1 MTNYTIFILIL
12 SVTLAA
18 SAMEP
23 ISSAITDTSS
33 KENED
38 YFLDCENLID
48 DDLHDFPTLSP
59 VKIFASPRKIPA
71 AQSEHLDG
79 FDLNTLFASP
89 KPSPSK
95 PARLPLAPL
104 AHAVLSKRVLFPEA
118 LLDADAGESQ
128 AAQVVTHTIS
138 PGPKRARTEL
148 PSLTQ
153 KKIYECP
160 ECGKHFNHNT
170 ELTNHILS
178 HKGIKP
184 FACPGCDKK
193 FAQKNQRKAHMQR
206 LHPAIEIP
214 SESVAVVYDPT
225 TYPKDKYPHHCNVCN
240 KGFEDERGLSRHKIG
255 MQYNESHQQLEN
267 EQKLNSSSL
276 LPRPN
281 TPAALQ
287 CEGVSQAP
295 PIKPKSKTSSA
306 LPSTIAI
313 ALPTDRQLE
322 KDEKIKKHLC
332 TECGEKFARA
342 STLEDHINLHKGIKP
357 YECPY
362 CDKKF
367 VQRGNRNAHIKI
379 MHKDLEIP
387 HENSFVIHDAQTWPT
402 DIYPH
407 RCIACNKGFLRPI
420 GLYLHQKHMS
430 TNTAHLQLEEAQK
443 QNSTMNPP
451 QGPAAL
457 VSASQRMLESAQ
469 TETPESLCAPEDFVA
484 SFLANDTQAHLSAH
498 EQPQGQDC
506 TIPESVQADD
516 KKTSQEN
523 LCTTCGKTF
532 SARIFYLAHQLDS
545 KCNPL
550 APAKAVDSHKQAAPV
565 STPAE
570 KPQSNTDEKKLYMCP
585 VSSCKKECRGA
596 AEYGA
601 HVSSH
606 YLPNY
611 STPEPSVQIEQQSS
625 VQNGSHKRSRKSK
638 RPLESQR
645 DLCAKVA
652 AIQKNM
658 HKK

>member
-12 SVTLAA
+12 SATLAA

-23 ISSAITDTSS
+23 VSSAITNTSD

-59 VKIFASPRKIPA
+59 VKIFASPRKMPA

-95 PARLPLAPL
+95 SARPPLAPL

-128 AAQVVTHTIS
+128 AAQVVTHPIS

-160 ECGKHFNHNT
+160 ECGKQFNHNT

-184 FACPGCDKK
+184 FACPGCDKR

-206 LHPAIEIP
+206 LHPTIEIP

-276 LPRPN
+276 PPSTN

-287 CEGVSQAP
+287 LEDVCQAP
-295 PIKPKSKTSSA
+295 PIKHKSKPSSA
-306 LPSTIAI
+306 LPSTFAI
-313 ALPTDRQLE
+313 ALPTDSQIE
-322 KDEKIKKHLC
+322 KDEKTKKHVC
-332 TECGEKFARA
+332 TECGEKFARV
-342 STLEDHINLHKGIKP
+342 STLTDHINWHQGIKP
-357 YECPY
+357 YECPH
-362 CDKKF
+362 CDKRF
-367 VQRGNRNAHIKI
+367 GQRGNRNAHIKTK
-379 MHKDLEIP
+379 HKDLEIP
-387 HENSFVIHDAQTWPT
+387 HENSFVVHDAQTWPT
-402 DIYPH
+402 HIYPH
-407 RCIACNKGFLRPI
+407 RCTACNKGFSRPV
-420 GLYLHQKHMS
+420 GLYRHQQHMR
-430 TNTAHLQLEEAQK
+430 TNAEHQQLEKAQK
-443 QNSTMNPP
+443 QNSTPYPP
-451 QGPAAL
+451 QIPAAL
-457 VSASQRMLESAQ
+457 MSVSQRMLESPHP
-469 TETPESLCAPEDFVA
+469 ETAEILGTPEDFV
-484 SFLANDTQAHLSAH
+484 SSVLSDGTQAHLSAH
-498 EQPQGQDC
+498 EQSQGQDC
-506 TIPESVQADD
+506 AIPESVQADD

-532 SARIFYLAHQLDS
+532 SARIFYLAHQLDN
-545 KCNPL
+545 KCTPL
-550 APAKAVDSHKQAAPV
+550 ATAKTVDSHKQSAPV
-565 STPAE
+565 STPAD
-570 KPQSNTDEKKLYMCP
+570 KPDSNISEQKLYTCP
-585 VSSCKKECRGA
+585 VSTCKKECRGA

-606 YLPNY
+606 YIPNY
-611 STPEPSVQIEQQSS
+611 STQESSVQIEQQSS
-625 VQNGSHKRSRKSK
+625 VQNGSHKRSRKS
-638 RPLESQR
+638 
-645 DLCAKVA
+645 
-652 AIQKNM
+652 
-658 HKK
+658 